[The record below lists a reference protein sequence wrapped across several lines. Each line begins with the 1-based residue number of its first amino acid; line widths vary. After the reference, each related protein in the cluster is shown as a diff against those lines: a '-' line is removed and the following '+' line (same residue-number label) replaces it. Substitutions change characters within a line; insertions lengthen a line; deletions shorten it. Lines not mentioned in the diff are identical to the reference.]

1 MTNNSKVVL
10 GVAAAAAAGAVI
22 GMMFAPEKGSDI
34 REKLRETANNFASDL
49 LDALQNGRT
58 QYAQVAEEVEDA
70 AQNAKSKVVGKVAE
84 IKDRVET
91 EAGQF
96 TNSLK
101 S

>member
-70 AQNAKSKVVGKVAE
+70 AQNTKSKVVGKVAE
-84 IKDRVET
+84 IKDRVES

-96 TNSLK
+96 ANSLK

>member
-49 LDALQNGRT
+49 LDALQSGRT

-84 IKDRVET
+84 IKDRVES

-96 TNSLK
+96 ANTFK